1 MRMANFHN
9 LPPEWS
15 AFDKAAYVIL
25 PVPYERT
32 TSYMKGTEFGPQA
45 IIEASEQLESF
56 DDELGIEP
64 YRAGIH
70 TAPPTDILNDSPERQ
85 NEIIYQRWHELVATG
100 KTIGML
106 GGEHSISYG
115 AVRACL
121 ERHPDLTVLHLDA
134 HADLR
139 DGYLGD
145 RFSHAAAMRRV
156 HDLTDKTISV
166 GIRSFSIEEHE
177 YINERGIKIFS
188 ADHLN
193 KRPQVYSEI
202 VDELAGDLYLT
213 FDLDVFDPSIMP
225 AVGTPEPGG
234 LGWYQVLGLL
244 KSVIEKCNL
253 VGFDL
258 VELMPI
264 GGCHAAAFTAA
275 KVVYKIIGYDYYKK
289 LK

>member
-9 LPPEWS
+9 LGPEWS
-15 AFDKAAYVIL
+15 SFDKAAYVIL
-25 PVPYERT
+25 PVPYEWT

-70 TAPPTDILNDSPERQ
+70 TSLPTDIVNDSPERQ
-85 NEIIYQRWHELVATG
+85 NEIVYRHWRELVAAG
-100 KTIGML
+100 KTVGML

-139 DGYLGD
+139 ESYQND
-145 RFSHAAAMRRV
+145 RFSHACAMRRI
-156 HDLTDKTISV
+156 HDLTDRTVSV

-177 YINERGIKIFS
+177 YINKRGIKIYS
-188 ADHLN
+188 AEQMN
-193 KRPQVYSEI
+193 KRPEI
-202 VDELAGDLYLT
+202 VGEIIDGLSGDVYLT
-213 FDLDVFDPSIMP
+213 LDIDVFDPSIMP

-234 LGWYQVLGLL
+234 LDWYQVVGLL

-264 GGCHAAAFTAA
+264 GGCHSSAFTAA